1 MLDHLRIIELGQV
14 IAGTVG
20 GMILADLGAEVIKVE
35 RPRGGDPGRRAAV
48 YGIDDTSAI
57 HLTFN
62 RNKKS
67 VAIDL
72 KSAHGRDVLFDLVRH
87 ADAVV
92 ENFRPGVL
100 ARLGVDFDQL
110 QQHNEDLVLVS
121 VSGFGADSPYRGL
134 PAYDLIMQ
142 AMSGHMSIM
151 GEPGRPPVIMGIPL
165 ADLVAG
171 VFSAI
176 AVLAGIEGRRATG
189 GGRHFD
195 MAMLD
200 VMLAMLAHVGT
211 LHLNTGREQEPQ
223 GSAHPFITPWQAFRC
238 ADNQYVVVA
247 PREPHFWTLLVDV
260 LDRHELARP
269 EFDDAISRHE
279 HRDELLPVLEQA
291 FREKTADEWIDL
303 LREAGV
309 PVAPVN
315 TMGEIF
321 TDPHTKQRGMV
332 QSYQRD
338 GDEIRVVGNPI
349 RLEGTLSRQP
359 APAPAVGA
367 DTDAVLGELLG
378 YDDDAI
384 RALRAAGGVA

>member
-1 MLDHLRIIELGQV
+1 MLEHLRIIELGQV

-35 RPRGGDPGRRAAV
+35 RPGGGDPGRRAAV
-48 YGIDDTSAI
+48 YGMGERSAI

-67 VAIDL
+67 IAIDL
-72 KSAHGRDVLFDLVRH
+72 KRPEGREVLCDLVRH

-100 ARLGVDFDQL
+100 TRLGVDFEQL
-110 QQHNEDLVLVS
+110 RTYNEDLILVS
-121 VSGFGADSPYRGL
+121 VSGFGSDSPYGGL

-165 ADLVAG
+165 ADIVAG
-171 VFSAI
+171 VYSTI
-176 AVLAGIEGRRATG
+176 AVLAGIEARRAG
-189 GGRHFD
+189 GGGAHFD

-238 ADNQYVVVA
+238 ADDRYVVVA
-247 PREPHFWTLLVDV
+247 PREQHFWTRLVEV
-260 LDRHELARP
+260 LGVPELSRP
-269 EFDDAISRHE
+269 EYDDAISRHE
-279 HRDELLPVLEQA
+279 HRGELLPTLEAA
-291 FREKTADEWIDL
+291 FEQKSADAWIEL
-303 LREAGV
+303 LRGAGV

-315 TMGEIF
+315 KMADIF
-321 TDPHTKQRGMV
+321 SDPHTKQRQMV
-332 QSYQRD
+332 QAYELG
-338 GDEIRVVGNPI
+338 GDEIRVVGNPV
-349 RLEGTLSRQP
+349 RLENEALAAPDP
-359 APAPAVGA
+359 APPVGA
-367 DTDAVLGELLG
+367 DTDVVLGELLG
-378 YDDDAI
+378 YGDDAI
-384 RALRAAGGVA
+384 AALRETGVVS